1 MNTPSPQ
8 PTQVREPAQAGE
20 QVHAGEPNQNAYSLR
35 RRLLLWLLIPLCTI
49 GVIALADAYRSAR
62 QTANE
67 IFDRVLTGSALAIA
81 ERVFVNE
88 DGDLDV
94 DIPYV
99 ALDMLTSA
107 AQDRVFYRLEGANG
121 RFVTGYEKLVLPE
134 LSSRTSD
141 RFSYSDSVFR
151 GTPIRIASYSG
162 VASTSDAPVS
172 FRIAVAETTNARN
185 RLTTELLVRTAI
197 RQALLIGVAAII
209 VWIAVT
215 RALIPFRRL
224 GEAIDRR
231 SLDDLRPIFHRVPA
245 EVSGLVGT
253 INSFM
258 HRLDYAL
265 SALRHFT
272 ANASHQIRT
281 PLAIMRTH
289 LALAQRAETPEDIQ
303 AALNACDRAI
313 IDAERTLSQLLLLA
327 RIDEASSHAL
337 AEQEASLSEIA
348 KDVVEENIIRATE
361 AGFDLGFEGTDA
373 IACKGDE
380 VLLHELISNLVDNA
394 IKHGTD
400 GDTITV
406 RVAQM
411 EGRPV
416 LQVEDNGSGIPP
428 EFQEEAF
435 QRFSGN
441 DSSATTG
448 SEKIRDVNSGLGL
461 SIVAEIAH
469 LFHGNVALK
478 SGDGGS
484 GFLVNVTLQS
494 V

>member
-1 MNTPSPQ
+1 MT
-8 PTQVREPAQAGE
+8 E
-20 QVHAGEPNQNAYSLR
+20 QNQNAYSLR

-121 RFVTGYEKLVLPE
+121 RFVTGYDKLTLPNTPDQ
-134 LSSRTSD
+134 TSD

-151 GTPIRIASYSG
+151 GTPIRIALYNG
-162 VASTSDAPVS
+162 IASTSDAPIS

-185 RLTTELLVRTAI
+185 TLTTELLVRTAI
-197 RQALLIGVAAII
+197 RQALLIGAAAII
-209 VWIAVT
+209 VWLAVT

-231 SLDDLRPIFHRVPA
+231 SPDDLRPILHHVPA

-258 HRLDYAL
+258 NRLDYAL

-289 LALAQRAETPEDIQ
+289 LALAQRANTPEDTK
-303 AALNACDRAI
+303 AALDACDRAI
-313 IDAERTLSQLLLLA
+313 VDAERTMSQLLLLA
-327 RIDEASSHAL
+327 RIDEASSQAL
-337 AEQEASLSEIA
+337 AEQTANLSNIA
-348 KDVVEENIIRATE
+348 KDVVEANIIRATE
-361 AGFDLGFEGTDA
+361 AGFDLGFEGAHDM
-373 IACKGDE
+373 ACRGEE

-394 IKHGTD
+394 IKHGTH
-400 GDTITV
+400 GDQITV
-406 RVAQM
+406 RVL
-411 EGRPV
+411 EHDGKPV
-416 LQVEDNGSGIPP
+416 LQVEDNGAGIRP
-428 EFQEEAF
+428 ELQEEVF
-435 QRFSGN
+435 QRFSGQGAGK
-441 DSSATTG
+441 S
-448 SEKIRDVNSGLGL
+448 RDLNSGLGL
-461 SIVAEIAH
+461 SIVAEIAQ
-469 LFHGNVALK
+469 LFHGHITLK
-478 SGDGGS
+478 SRELGKGLS
-484 GFLVNVTLQS
+484 VYVRLQS
-494 V
+494 I

>member
-1 MNTPSPQ
+1 MNTPAPQSPQ
-8 PTQVREPAQAGE
+8 LKM
-20 QVHAGEPNQNAYSLR
+20 HNQNAYSLR

-49 GVIALADAYRSAR
+49 GLIALADAYRSAR

-107 AQDRVFYRLEGANG
+107 AQDRVFYRLEGAKG
-121 RFVTGYEKLVLPE
+121 RFVTGYEKLALPE
-134 LSSRTSD
+134 PSPKSAD
-141 RFSYSDSVFR
+141 RFSYSDSIFR
-151 GTPIRIASYSG
+151 GTPIRIALYSG

-172 FRIAVAETTNARN
+172 FRIAVAETRNSRNA
-185 RLTTELLVRTAI
+185 LTTELLVRTAI

-215 RALIPFRRL
+215 RALVPFRRL

-231 SLDDLRPIFHRVPA
+231 SPDDLRPIRHHVPA

-258 HRLDYAL
+258 HRLDYSL

-289 LALAQRAETPEDIQ
+289 LALAQRAKTPEDTKS
-303 AALNACDRAI
+303 ALWACDRAI
-313 IDAERTLSQLLLLA
+313 VDAERTLSQLLLLA
-327 RIDEASSHAL
+327 RIDEASSQAL
-337 AEQEASLSEIA
+337 AKQLANLSNIA
-348 KDVVEENIIRATE
+348 KDVVEANIIRATE
-361 AGFDLGFEGTDA
+361 AGFDLGFEGTDTVT
-373 IACKGDE
+373 CRGYE
-380 VLLHELISNLVDNA
+380 VLLHELVSNLVDNA
-394 IKHGTD
+394 IRHATT

-406 RVAQM
+406 RVDETDGA
-411 EGRPV
+411 PI
-416 LQVEDNGSGIPP
+416 LQVEDNGSGIPL
-428 EFQEEAF
+428 EQREDAL

-441 DSSATTG
+441 GQSPGKDNV
-448 SEKIRDVNSGLGL
+448 KNRDLNSGLGL
-461 SIVAEIAH
+461 SIVAEIAN
-469 LFHGNVALK
+469 LFHGQIALK
-478 SGDGGS
+478 SGIDGEGL
-484 GFLVNVTLQS
+484 LVEVKLQG

>member
-1 MNTPSPQ
+1 MSTPSPQ
-8 PTQVREPAQAGE
+8 LTK
-20 QVHAGEPNQNAYSLR
+20 HNQNAYSLR

-107 AQDRVFYRLEGANG
+107 AQDRVFYRLEGANAS
-121 RFVTGYEKLVLPE
+121 FVTGYEKLVLPE
-134 LSSRTSD
+134 PTSRTSD

-151 GTPIRIASYSG
+151 GAPIRIASYSG
-162 VASTSDAPVS
+162 VASTSDAPIS

-197 RQALLIGVAAII
+197 RQALLIGAAAII

-231 SLDDLRPIFHRVPA
+231 SPDDLRPILHHVPA

-258 HRLDYAL
+258 HRLDDAL

-281 PLAIMRTH
+281 PLAIIRTH
-289 LALAQRAETPEDIQ
+289 LALAHRAETPEDTK

-313 IDAERTLSQLLLLA
+313 VEAERTLSQLLLLA
-327 RIDEASSHAL
+327 RIDEASSQAL
-337 AEQEASLSEIA
+337 AEQQASLSDIA
-348 KDVVEENIIRATE
+348 KYVVEANIIRAAE
-361 AGFDLGFEGTDA
+361 AGFDLGFEGVGT

-394 IKHGTD
+394 IKHGTH

-406 RVAQM
+406 RVEQN

-435 QRFSGN
+435 RRFSGN
-441 DSSATTG
+441 DQSAANG
-448 SEKIRDVNSGLGL
+448 NGKIRDLNSGLGL
-461 SIVAEIAH
+461 SIVAEITH
-469 LFHGNVALK
+469 LFHGSISLK
-478 SGDGGS
+478 SGDAGS
-484 GFLVNVTLQS
+484 GLLVDVTLQS

>member
-1 MNTPSPQ
+1 MNSTRPQ
-8 PTQVREPAQAGE
+8 PQQETE
-20 QVHAGEPNQNAYSLR
+20 HNQNAYSLR

-107 AQDRVFYRLEGANG
+107 AQDRVFYRLEGAKG
-121 RFVTGYEKLVLPE
+121 SFVTGYERLALPE
-134 LSSRTSD
+134 PVAGSTD

-162 VASTSDAPVS
+162 VASTSDAPIS

-185 RLTTELLVRTAI
+185 ALTAELLLRTAI
-197 RQALLIGVAAII
+197 RQALLIGAAAII

-215 RALIPFRRL
+215 RALVPFRRL
-224 GEAIDRR
+224 GGAIDRR
-231 SLDDLRPIFHRVPA
+231 SPDDLRPILHRVPA

-281 PLAIMRTH
+281 PLTIMRTH
-289 LALAQRAETPEDIQ
+289 LALAHHAQTPEDTK
-303 AALNACDRAI
+303 AALDACDRAI
-313 IDAERTLSQLLLLA
+313 VDAERTLSQLLLLA
-327 RIDEASSHAL
+327 RIDEASSQAL
-337 AEQEASLSEIA
+337 AEQQANLSNIA
-348 KDVVEENIIRATE
+348 KGVVEANIIRATE
-361 AGFDLGFEGTDA
+361 AGFDLGFEGSGTVS
-373 IACKGDE
+373 CRGDE
-380 VLLHELISNLVDNA
+380 VLLHELVSNLVDNA
-394 IKHGTD
+394 ITHGTS

-406 RVAQM
+406 RVIETA
-411 EGRPV
+411 GSSI
-416 LQVEDNGSGIPP
+416 LQVEDNGAGIQP
-428 EFQEEAF
+428 EFQEEAL

-441 DSSATTG
+441 SQSSTQDSN
-448 SEKIRDVNSGLGL
+448 KIRDLNSGLGL
-461 SIVAEIAH
+461 SIVSEIAN
-469 LFHGNVALK
+469 LFQGHISLK
-478 SGDGGS
+478 TGDGEKGL
-484 GFLVNVTLQS
+484 LVEVKLQNV
-494 V
+494 